1 MADLEC
7 KCAVCM
13 ELMLDPRVLPCGH
26 PYCVNCILAIHI
38 EAKET
43 KDGKNP
49 PTCPLCRKPFTLA
62 NDDPTSLEPSH
73 YHLALLEQ
81 LQKQG
86 MPQEPELD
94 LESLNVCFKHDRSP
108 LLFYDA
114 QDLVN
119 PFLCEKCAEETIKKD
134 PSRNLV
140 SFEEGAAEIM
150 KKIEELLPQ
159 AEKRRDEIAEILKQ
173 IHENIDKVDKQSE
186 QIESEI
192 RARFKEFRDVVERM
206 ETRARSRLRD
216 LHEEVMKPFE
226 EGAAACKEIEEQ
238 IQQALAALQEAEQL
252 EKESGD
258 SSKVAAAREALKEA
272 TSRKIPELPPMP
284 KVKVVIPEDLKITLD
299 WKEEEA
305 DKWVVLE

>member
-1 MADLEC
+1 M
-7 KCAVCM
+7 
-13 ELMLDPRVLPCGH
+13 LPCGH

-49 PTCPLCRKPFTLA
+49 PTCPLCRKPFTLT
-62 NDDPTSLEPSH
+62 NDDPQSLEPSH
-73 YHLALLEQ
+73 YHVALLKEIEKAGGQ
-81 LQKQG
+81 
-86 MPQEPELD
+86 PEAEVD
-94 LESLNVCFKHDRSP
+94 LESLNVCFKHNRNP

-114 QDLVN
+114 SDNVN
-119 PFLCEKCAEETIKKD
+119 PFLCETCAMEAMTKN
-134 PSRNLV
+134 PNLNLV

-159 AEKRRDEIAEILKQ
+159 AEKRRDEITEIMKQ

-186 QIESEI
+186 DIENQI
-192 RARFKEFRDVVERM
+192 RARFKEFRDVVEKM

-216 LHEEVMKPFE
+216 IHAEMMKPFE
-226 EGAAACKEIEEQ
+226 EGSATCKEIEEQ
-238 IQQALAALQEAEQL
+238 IEQALRAYEEAEAL
-252 EKESGD
+252 EKETGD
-258 SSKVAAAREALKEA
+258 SSKVGPAREALKEA

-299 WKEEEA
+299 WKEEDA
-305 DKWVVLE
+305 DAWIQVEKS